1 MVLKGKISWP
11 PRKELRWGRKMPTYL
26 ENLLE
31 EISKGYCCVLFPVI
45 TALSE
50 AMKLWIEIIIC
61 SNPITR
67 RMLKAHSPISFWSNF
82 RFPYK
87 REITRTVA
95 NTLFL
100 SSWKNIY
107 SIIIIFDSIL
117 MKWDGCRGSWNSQ
130 LIHKYYLA
138 KNFSL
143 FPSRPFY
150 IERWTK
156 LTCFGLGG
164 FSILCAWCWVSWHR
178 EEFSTVMAILF
189 QLEID
194 SVRNCSGCQK
204 TLLGLMRD

>member
-11 PRKELRWGRKMPTYL
+11 PRKKLRWGRKMPTYL
-26 ENLLE
+26 ESLLE
-31 EISKGYCCVLFPVI
+31 DISKGYCCVLFPVI

-95 NTLFL
+95 KTLFL
-100 SSWKNIY
+100 LSWKNIY

-143 FPSRPFY
+143 APADLY
-150 IERWTK
+150 I
-156 LTCFGLGG
+156 
-164 FSILCAWCWVSWHR
+164 
-178 EEFSTVMAILF
+178 
-189 QLEID
+189 
-194 SVRNCSGCQK
+194 
-204 TLLGLMRD
+204 